1 MEAVAAAPPDGF
13 QPQALPAFC
22 CFSQACNGAKYSST
36 ALASIFSPPVSSFMV
51 FCHGWLAPLDSIAEY
66 FSPAALLP

>member
-1 MEAVAAAPPDGF
+1 
-13 QPQALPAFC
+13 
-22 CFSQACNGAKYSST
+22 
-36 ALASIFSPPVSSFMV
+36 VSSFMV